1 MTSLRVFPADK
12 PLSGRVEIPSDKSIS
27 HRALITAALANGP
40 SRLRRFSYGEDNV
53 KTLGVLRALGV
64 QIEDDTQGTIIV
76 EGVGLDGLKEATID
90 LDCGNSGTTMRLMC
104 GVLSAQPFHSRMIG
118 DISLSARP
126 MKRVAEPLG
135 MRGAFIR
142 GRHHP
147 TKDGDI
153 TAPLDVGPLPLG
165 KRLNELEYR
174 LPIASAQVKSALL
187 LSGLFASGPTVLFEP
202 LLSRDHTERML
213 QAIGVPIHTVGTSV
227 RLDPPASSSALN
239 AFDIELPGDLS
250 AAAFPLVAAAL
261 VESSS
266 VTTMHTGTNPS
277 RTGLIDILKSLGA
290 HYVLAPRGSILNEP
304 LGEIMVKQQPLR
316 ACLIGG
322 EMATRAIDEIPIVC
336 ALAARARGTTEIAD
350 VSELRVKESDRLA
363 TMASVLREFGVE
375 CEERP
380 DGLIIEGRP
389 EGPLKAARV
398 TSHGDHRIAMTAAIL
413 GLVADGPT
421 DIDDTECIATSFPGF
436 AATLRTMG
444 ARLEEFS

>member
-1 MTSLRVFPADK
+1 MTSLRVYPATQ
-12 PLSGRVEIPSDKSIS
+12 PLSGRVDIPSDKSIS
-27 HRALITAALANGP
+27 HRALITAALASGR
-40 SRLRRFSYGEDNV
+40 SRIQRFSYGEDNV

-64 QIEDDTQGTIIV
+64 QIEDESQGTIVV
-76 EGVGLDGLKEATID
+76 EGVGLEGFREASID

-118 DISLSARP
+118 DASLSARP

-135 MRGAFIR
+135 LRGAFIR

-147 TKDGDI
+147 TKAGDI
-153 TAPLDVGPLPLG
+153 TAPLDIGPLPLA
-165 KRLNELEYR
+165 KRLGELEYR

-187 LSGLFASGPTVLFEP
+187 LSGLFATGPTILFEP

-213 QAIGVPIHTVGTSV
+213 QAIGVPLQTVGTSV
-227 RLDPPASSSALN
+227 RLDPPGSPTALN

-250 AAAFPLVAAAL
+250 AAAFPLVAAAI
-261 VESSS
+261 VEGSCL
-266 VTTMHTGTNPS
+266 TTLHTGTNPS

-290 HYVLAPRGSILNEP
+290 HYVLAPRGSVLNEP
-304 LGEIMVKQQPLR
+304 LGEIMLKQQPLR
-316 ACLIGG
+316 GCLIGG

-363 TMASVLREFGVE
+363 TMAGVLSAFGIH

-380 DGLIIEGRP
+380 DGLVIEGRP
-389 EGPLKAARV
+389 DGALTAARIA
-398 TSHGDHRIAMTAAIL
+398 SHGDHRIAMTAAVL
-413 GLVADGPT
+413 ALVADGPT
-421 DIDDTECIATSFPGF
+421 DIEDTDCIATSFPGF
-436 AATLRTMG
+436 AETLRTLG
-444 ARLEEFS
+444 AKVEELS